1 MTYQMYRSTTLGE
14 TLQRSLDELIADGQ
28 ITQQLAARVTTTFD
42 KCINNALS
50 TRARNK
56 TGFKVG
62 FFLNLL
68 NFLGRKITRLS
79 FLRQRLDFCNGKR

>member
-28 ITQQLAARVTTTFD
+28 ISQQLAARVTTTFD

-56 TGFKVG
+56 TSFKVI
-62 FFLNLL
+62 FFY
-68 NFLGRKITRLS
+68 
-79 FLRQRLDFCNGKR
+79 